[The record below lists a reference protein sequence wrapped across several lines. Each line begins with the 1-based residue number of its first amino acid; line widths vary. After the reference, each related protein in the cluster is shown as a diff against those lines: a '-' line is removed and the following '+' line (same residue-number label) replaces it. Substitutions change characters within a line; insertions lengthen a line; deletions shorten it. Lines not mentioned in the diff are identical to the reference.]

1 MIALYSVLCGCIL
14 GLCSIRPLFGTVP
27 DDCVSSGTQPSFL
40 LLSVADLWRLVDA
53 TNGIVSFCW
62 WRVLLFRCD
71 LRDSIFFVAWHFNFI
86 TSTSR
91 IYFIQLFFCM
101 SESMISHKVVERFWW
116 SYLEGLWCVIRKE
129 LITGFQFSEIQGLSR
144 LALNSRPA
152 LKSPWISEN
161 WKSPWIVLEKEWKA
175 SKSSEF
181 VHRES
186 FDKTWWLCELPAIV
200 AVKLVEELF
209 RPFY

>member
-144 LALNSRPA
+144 LALNSKPA
-152 LKSPWISEN
+152 LK
-161 WKSPWIVLEKEWKA
+161 VLE
-175 SKSSEF
+175 F
-181 VHRES
+181 Q
-186 FDKTWWLCELPAIV
+186 KTEKVL
-200 AVKLVEELF
+200 ELF
-209 RPFY
+209 WKKSGRPRKARNLSIVKVSTRLGDCANFLP